1 MLYPDIE
8 AETSCLALAAAR
20 AGSLES
26 EATRRGTAQCGM
38 ILRMATPP
46 FGDTARIESPEL
58 ATSRFR
64 PDIEGLRA
72 IAVLLVLLWHA
83 GVPFLPGGFI
93 GVDVFFVVSGFL
105 MTGILHRELV
115 MRQRISV
122 LKFYARRARR
132 LVPAGTVVL
141 VVTAFATWAVLPAT
155 RWWDVGLDIG
165 AAGAYVLNW
174 LLAATSVD
182 YLAQDAA
189 ASPVQHFWSLS
200 VEEQYYFAWPLILVV
215 AAWYIR
221 RSGATAT
228 ACALGILGLAFV
240 GSLAWS
246 IYATNVQPGVAYFAT
261 TTRVW
266 ELALGGIVALSAQ
279 RFAQVSRQVSTALG
293 WAALAAILATAVL
306 LTTDVPFPG
315 SVALVPTVATA
326 VVLAVGNRGGVAT
339 AMNNPPTQAIGRL
352 SYSLYLWHWPIL
364 VIGGYLITDGIAS
377 LSVPAGISLIILS
390 VIPAAL
396 SYRFVECPF
405 RDSTRLRE
413 VPSRSVGVAVAGIVI
428 ALVLAACLTGGA
440 KLAQHFAPE
449 PQFTSDDSQIT
460 FGAAVI
466 GSPGYDQVVN
476 HEISPSPLLAGAD
489 NPPVYARGCQQ
500 PQSSSEPVACEF
512 GDPASP
518 ITVALVGDSHAAH
531 WVDALAYVADQR
543 GWRLLTYTK
552 SSCALVDAPVL
563 YRGAPAPKCTEW
575 NGNVQ
580 AELAKVKP
588 SAVFVSNINYRL
600 QSAGEDDNERELTA
614 AMARS
619 WTALAATGTQVYV
632 LRDTPASKFNPTDCL
647 AGHLDEPQVC
657 ATPRDEAF
665 GNRGLAQ
672 LDAAA
677 ISPVTVIDVT
687 ASVCPSDPCS
697 PVIGGV
703 MVYRD
708 KTHMTA
714 TYSRSLG
721 PVLDRAAPAIGPRN

>member
-1 MLYPDIE
+1 
-8 AETSCLALAAAR
+8 
-20 AGSLES
+20 
-26 EATRRGTAQCGM
+26 M
-38 ILRMATPP
+38 ILQMATPP
-46 FGDTARIESPEL
+46 FGDTLRAVPTGL
-58 ATSRFR
+58 TTSRFR

-115 MRQRISV
+115 IRQRISL

-141 VVTAFATWAVLPAT
+141 IVTALATWAVLPAT

-182 YLAQDAA
+182 YLAQDDA

-200 VEEQYYFAWPLILVV
+200 VEEQYYFAWPLILMV
-215 AAWYIR
+215 AAWFVR
-221 RSGATAT
+221 RSSISATG
-228 ACALGILGLAFV
+228 CVLGILGLAFG

-246 IYATNVQPGVAYFAT
+246 IYATNVQPGIAYFAT

-266 ELALGGIVALSAQ
+266 ELALGGIVSLSAH
-279 RFAQVSRQVSTALG
+279 RFAQVSRQAATALG

-315 SVALVPTVATA
+315 SVALIPTVATA
-326 VVLAVGNRGGVAT
+326 VVLAVGDRGGLAT
-339 AMNNPPTQAIGRL
+339 ALDNPPTQAIGRL

-364 VIGGYLITDGIAS
+364 VIGGYMITDGLAS

-396 SYRFVECPF
+396 SYRFVERPF

-413 VPSRSVGVAVAGIVI
+413 VPSRSVGVAVAGVLI
-428 ALVLAACLTGGA
+428 ALILAASLAGGA
-440 KLAQHFAPE
+440 KLAQHFAPQ
-449 PQFTSDDSQIT
+449 PQFTSDDSPIS
-460 FGAAVI
+460 FGAAAI
-466 GSPGYDQVVN
+466 GSPGYDQVFD
-476 HEISPSPLLAGAD
+476 HEISPSPLLAEAD

-563 YRGAPAPKCTEW
+563 YRGVPAPKCTEW
-575 NGNVQ
+575 NTNVQ
-580 AELAKVKP
+580 AELATIKP
-588 SAVFVSNINYRL
+588 AAVFVSNINYQL
-600 QSAGEDDNERELTA
+600 EMVSENENDRELTA

-619 WTALAATGTQVYV
+619 WATVAGTGTQVYV
-632 LRDTPASKFNPTDCL
+632 LRDTPASKFNPADCL
-647 AGHLDEPQVC
+647 AGHLDEPQLC

-665 GNRGLAQ
+665 GKRGVAQ

-677 ISPVTVIDVT
+677 VSPVTVIDIT
-687 ASVCPSDPCS
+687 ASVCPSDPCA

-721 PVLDRAAPAIGPRN
+721 PILNRATPEIGPRE

>member
-1 MLYPDIE
+1 
-8 AETSCLALAAAR
+8 
-20 AGSLES
+20 
-26 EATRRGTAQCGM
+26 M
-38 ILRMATPP
+38 ILQMATPP
-46 FGDTARIESPEL
+46 FGDTLRAESPGL
-58 ATSRFR
+58 TTSRFR

-83 GVPFLPGGFI
+83 GLPFLPGGFI

-115 MRQRISV
+115 LRRRISV

-141 VVTAFATWAVLPAT
+141 VVTALATWAVLPAT
-155 RWWDVGLDIG
+155 RWWDTGLDIG

-200 VEEQYYFAWPLILVV
+200 VEEQYYLAWPLILVV
-215 AAWYIR
+215 AASYVR
-221 RSGATAT
+221 RSGANAT
-228 ACALGILGLAFV
+228 ACVLGILGFTFA

-246 IYATNVQPGVAYFAT
+246 IYATARQPGVAYFVT

-266 ELALGGIVALSAQ
+266 ELALGGIVALLAP
-279 RFAQVSRQVSTALG
+279 RFAQVSWRVATALG
-293 WAALAAILATAVL
+293 WIALAAILATAVL
-306 LTTDVPFPG
+306 LTTDIPFPG

-326 VVLAVGNRGGVAT
+326 VVLAVGNRGGFSA

-364 VIGGYLITDGIAS
+364 VIGGYLITDGITS
-377 LSVPAGISLIILS
+377 LSVHAGISLIILS
-390 VIPAAL
+390 VVPAAL
-396 SYRFVECPF
+396 SYRFVESPF
-405 RDSTRLRE
+405 RDSKRLRE
-413 VPSRSVGVAVAGIVI
+413 APRRSMGVAAAGIVI
-428 ALVLAACLTGGA
+428 ALAVGGSLSGGA

-449 PQFTSDDSQIT
+449 PQFSSGDSSVS
-460 FGAAVI
+460 FGAAMI
-466 GSPGYDQVVN
+466 GSPGYDRVVG
-476 HEISPSPLLAGAD
+476 HEISPSPLLAEAD

-500 PQSSSEPVACEF
+500 PQSSSNPVSCEF
-512 GDPASP
+512 GDTASP

-552 SSCALVDAPVL
+552 SSCALIDAPVL

-575 NGNVQ
+575 NANVQ
-580 AELAKVKP
+580 AELATIKP
-588 SAVFVSNINYRL
+588 SAVFVSNINYQL
-600 QSAGEDDNERELTA
+600 EMVSENDNDRELTA

-619 WTALAATGTQVYV
+619 WATVAGTGTQVYV
-632 LRDTPASKFNPTDCL
+632 LRDTPASKFNPADCL
-647 AGHLDEPQVC
+647 AGHLDEPQLC

-665 GNRGLAQ
+665 GKRGVAQ

-677 ISPVTVIDVT
+677 VSPVTVIDIT
-687 ASVCPSDPCS
+687 ASVCPSDPCA

-721 PVLDRAAPAIGPRN
+721 PILNRATPEIEPRE